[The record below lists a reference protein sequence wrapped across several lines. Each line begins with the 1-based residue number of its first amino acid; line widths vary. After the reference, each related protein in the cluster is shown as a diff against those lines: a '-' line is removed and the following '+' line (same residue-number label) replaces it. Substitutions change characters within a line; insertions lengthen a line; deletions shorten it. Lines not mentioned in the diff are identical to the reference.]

1 MHTNAINVLTVQYT
15 KSLSENSVRLI
26 RSTKN
31 NKIWH
36 ENHQIIKNGKIDSIL
51 DPVIKRIE
59 YKTKFTIKAKA
70 NLDTSV
76 AYQTLL
82 SKNVLIK
89 NNEIPNRYPIHK
101 ETSEDVNIHQKKN
114 KSRKISNH
122 ILKISKKR
130 LNRIGLFSSR
140 S

>member
-1 MHTNAINVLTVQYT
+1 ML
-15 KSLSENSVRLI
+15 E
-26 RSTKN
+26 
-31 NKIWH
+31 
-36 ENHQIIKNGKIDSIL
+36 
-51 DPVIKRIE
+51 PVIKRIE

-89 NNEIPNRYPIHK
+89 NNAIPNQYPIHK

-114 KSRKISNH
+114 KSIKISNP

-130 LNRIGLFSSR
+130 LNRIGLFSNR